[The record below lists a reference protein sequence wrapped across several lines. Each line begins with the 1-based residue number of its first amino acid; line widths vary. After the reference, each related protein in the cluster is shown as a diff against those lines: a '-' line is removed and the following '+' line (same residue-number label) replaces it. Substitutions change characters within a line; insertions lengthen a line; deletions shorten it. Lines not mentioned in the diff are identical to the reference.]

1 MKSFL
6 VTLAVELL
14 AVVLAYHYTK
24 RFLSKL
30 LGKGRE
36 RFRRRMENP
45 RAVFKAEKDV
55 YFNREYAR
63 PPENLK
69 KAG

>member
-6 VTLAVELL
+6 VTLAVEGAVALAIYFYAKRLL
-14 AVVLAYHYTK
+14 M
-24 RFLSKL
+24 RL
-30 LGKGRE
+30 LNKGRE

-45 RAVFKAEKDV
+45 QALFKAEKDV

-63 PPENLK
+63 PADNLK